1 MPDAIIQIKG
11 RKWPSIVLET
21 GYLERLYGLS
31 HGTDVLLD
39 SLGGRIG
46 IVILVK
52 IEPLGLGNK
61 TPQNAYV
68 EMYMWTRKSRRRII
82 LDAGR

>member
-1 MPDAIIQIKG
+1 MA
-11 RKWPSIVLET
+11 IVLEA
-21 GYLERLYGLS
+21 GYSESLDGLS

-39 SLGGRIG
+39 ILGGRIG

-52 IEPLGLGNK
+52 IEPLGLDNK

-68 EMYMWTRKSRRRII
+68 EMYIWTRKSRRRII
-82 LDAGR
+82 LDTGR